1 MSSTATV
8 PPTRSP
14 TDAGRRAASA
24 IRTALKSYGILFALG
39 LLILVIQ
46 LQSGGFL
53 TSENLFNLG
62 GQWAAIGTMAA
73 GETMVLIAG
82 GFDLSVGTTYSFS
95 ATLAA
100 YQLQHHQSIGVVIL
114 LVLALGAAIG
124 LINGLLVTKANINP
138 FVATLGTSQAFLG
151 LALVYSNGGTF
162 NTSNNLIITLGSG
175 RVGEVPVSLIVM
187 GVVMV
192 VLGGVL
198 AWTVYGRLIYAVGG
212 NFDASFLSGVR
223 ADAIRIS
230 TYMISGIMAATAG
243 LMFLGRVGS
252 AQASSTGIEFNVLA
266 AVLIGGISIAGG
278 EGAMWRAFVGLALL
292 ASLQNFFFRT
302 GVNDFW
308 QQVVQGAVILLAV
321 GLDAYP
327 KRAHRR
333 PLSAT
338 LGGWRA
344 RSRDARRARSGP

>member
-1 MSSTATV
+1 MSSTATA
-8 PPTRSP
+8 PPRRSP

-24 IRTALKSYGILFALG
+24 VRTALKTYGILFALG
-39 LLILVIQ
+39 ILILVIQ

-62 GQWAAIGTMAA
+62 GQWAATGTMAA
-73 GETMVLIAG
+73 GEAIVLIGG

-100 YQLQHHQSIGVVIL
+100 YQLQHHQSIGVVI
-114 LVLALGAAIG
+114 AARPRPGGSDWAGQRSAGHEGEHQSVRRHARNEPSVSRPSPG
-124 LINGLLVTKANINP
+124 LFKWRNL
-138 FVATLGTSQAFLG
+138 
-151 LALVYSNGGTF
+151 

-175 RVGEVPVSLIVM
+175 RVGQVPVSLIVM
-187 GVVMV
+187 AVVMI

-198 AWTVYGRLIYAVGG
+198 AWTVYGRLVYAVGG

-230 TYMISGIMAATAG
+230 TYVISGIMAAIAG

-278 EGAMWRAFVGLALL
+278 EGAMWRRVRRLALL
-292 ASLQNFFFRT
+292 AALQNFFFRT

-327 KRAHRR
+327 KRAPSR
-333 PLSAT
+333 PLGRHVWELAGVES
-338 LGGWRA
+338 
-344 RSRDARRARSGP
+344 RSPAGAMGP